1 MAPMAETSISRPS
14 IRKPRRAR
22 GGVIPVVEWGLL
34 IFLLLYPFAVS
45 YLTAGEGEPDFN
57 NFWVIRVTTILILAK
72 LAISFDLCWGYSGI
86 MSFGQG
92 LFFGLAGY
100 VVAKFAEELGWLQI
114 FFVVP
119 MGMLVGLLAALL
131 VGWFLLLGK
140 RTPTVIFVALGTLT
154 ASYAA
159 ERLVAGWLWVGAGN
173 GLSIWDFLMIGG
185 YELEP
190 GLAFYYVALLFLCLV
205 YLASRY
211 LVRSQFGLV
220 LAGMRQN
227 EERIAFFGYR
237 VQVYKAIVFSFA
249 GMIAGLAG
257 ALYSYHEGFVGPSS
271 VGIGISTY
279 AVLYGLFGGIGTLIG
294 PVIGAGVI
302 ETLRLFLSDI
312 DAIKN
317 YWPVVLGIIML
328 VVVAYRPTGLL
339 GLIVSERER
348 IGSFGAPLRG
358 KSSEDGASARVER
371 AKVEPAGVE
380 RAGADDGAA

>member
-1 MAPMAETSISRPS
+1 MADASLPRPLRKQAPQSRF
-14 IRKPRRAR
+14 
-22 GGVIPVVEWGLL
+22 GVIPIVEWGLL
-34 IFLLLYPFAVS
+34 GFLLLYPIAVS
-45 YLTAGEGEPDFN
+45 FLTAGDGPVDFD
-57 NFWVIRVTTILILAK
+57 NFWVVRITTILILAK

-119 MGMLVGLLAALL
+119 MGMLVGWLAALL

-159 ERLVAGWLWVGAGN
+159 ERLVGGWLWVGAGN
-173 GLSIWDFLMIGG
+173 GLSIWDFLMIGS

-190 GLAFYYVALLFLCLV
+190 GLVFYYVALLLLCLA
-205 YLASRY
+205 YLGSRY

-237 VQVYKAIVFSFA
+237 VQVYKAIVFSVA
-249 GMIAGLAG
+249 GMIAGLSG

-271 VGIGISTY
+271 VGIVTSTY

-302 ETLRLFLSDI
+302 ELLRLFLSDI

-317 YWPVVLGIIML
+317 YWPVALGVIML

-339 GLIVSERER
+339 GLVLSERER
-348 IGSFGAPLRG
+348 IGSFGIVDRSKNRSGADH
-358 KSSEDGASARVER
+358 SSVQPKKTGAGDGAT
-371 AKVEPAGVE
+371 
-380 RAGADDGAA
+380 

>member
-1 MAPMAETSISRPS
+1 M
-14 IRKPRRAR
+14 
-22 GGVIPVVEWGLL
+22 IPIVEWGLL
-34 IFLLLYPFAVS
+34 IFLLIYPFAVS
-45 YLTAGEGEPDFN
+45 FLTAGDSAPDFN
-57 NFWVIRVTTILILAK
+57 NFWVIRVTTMLILAK

-173 GLSIWDFLMIGG
+173 GLSIWDFLMIGS

-190 GLAFYYVALLFLCLV
+190 GLIFYYVALLFLCLV
-205 YLASRY
+205 YLGSRY

-237 VQVYKAIVFSFA
+237 VQIYKAIVFSFA
-249 GMIAGLAG
+249 GMVAGLAG

-302 ETLRLFLSDI
+302 EILRLFLSDI
-312 DAIKN
+312 DAIRN

-348 IGSFGAPLRG
+348 IGSFGIAVRG
-358 KSSEDGASARVER
+358 KAAKETPPARPER
-371 AKVEPAGVE
+371 TEG
-380 RAGADDGAA
+380 DDGAA